1 MQGQYSLGKVK
12 GDKPAVIYS
21 YKNIQSQI
29 NLVFLALQNLIS
41 LILVPFVKKIILI
54 DNKIVK
60 NLIAEFLKFFHVTW
74 IMDYNL
80 YWYLKS
86 IYTGSDPDAAKKI
99 RISSTGLNNNLT

>member
-41 LILVPFVKKIILI
+41 LILV